1 LFVGFRHIEEERVAD
16 AFDRLDSDDS
26 GFISKENLREFLGS
40 DATLAE
46 VEKIMKDCD
55 EDDDGKSKQQF
66 SYYGCILL

>member
-1 LFVGFRHIEEERVAD
+1 MAD

-46 VEKIMKDCD
+46 IETIMKECD
-55 EDDDGKSKQQF
+55 TDHDGKSK
-66 SYYGCILL
+66 